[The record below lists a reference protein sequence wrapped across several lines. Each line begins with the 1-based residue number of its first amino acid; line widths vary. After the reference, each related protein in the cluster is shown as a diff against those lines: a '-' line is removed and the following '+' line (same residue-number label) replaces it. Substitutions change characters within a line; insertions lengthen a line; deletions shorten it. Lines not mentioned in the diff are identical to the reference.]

1 MNSGLVSLNVH
12 DSLTFDGV
20 EIAINPEIFTKKG
33 VGKSVSVTSSRHNHS
48 RDSSFASA
56 SAAFPSASASGPSSA
71 TIGLVQDDATAQ
83 NTVAANN
90 NSNNN
95 TSHSRQPSSI
105 GAESIVSGPGGSSG
119 YSNVC
124 VITNAA
130 IQAGDIIEI
139 QIWDKKPNSNGQ
151 SQSQTHSKALKPSQ
165 SRKSHVRGNTN
176 VSLSSA
182 KLRGVSALGG
192 GDMNMNDQTQL
203 LANAA
208 SKLQSQQ
215 QQQQISQQSSMPPP
229 PPVFHPLSKRPPLP
243 IGPRGLSLGTSSPKD
258 SFAGDF
264 PFRSVLSDVSHD
276 GSIMQVPSS
285 SASIVNAHRTLNST
299 PVMSNIGLNP
309 TGSGEIVVPN
319 EIENE
324 NRGLSVIQPNLIFNN
339 KFGNGT
345 AATNG
350 PPVILGGAHSRI
362 SSLGSSTSN
371 IEDPSQSSNDQN
383 NHNHNHNQEDPL
395 EQISLTHIMRRKFV
409 TSVTEKSL
417 SALKAG
423 GRTQISIMKNVAD
436 LYGLRSYDLVTVT
449 KIDKSEEAVILANCQ
464 ADFVTVRKSQYDFE
478 RSCMYILNI
487 AGGYSASSNFSQRFH
502 HADDN

>member
-71 TIGLVQDDATAQ
+71 TIGMVQDDATAQ
-83 NTVAANN
+83 TTTAANN
-90 NSNNN
+90 NNNNN
-95 TSHSRQPSSI
+95 TSHSHSHSRQPSSI

-151 SQSQTHSKALKPSQ
+151 SQSQALKPSQ

-182 KLRGVSALGG
+182 KLRGISALGG

-208 SKLQSQQ
+208 SKLQSQQQQ

-243 IGPRGLSLGTSSPKD
+243 IGPRGLSLGPSSPKD

-276 GSIMQVPSS
+276 GSIMQVNSS
-285 SASIVNAHRTLNST
+285 SASTVNAHRTLNST
-299 PVMSNIGLNP
+299 PVMSNIGSNP

-319 EIENE
+319 ENENE

-345 AATNG
+345 ASTNG

-383 NHNHNHNQEDPL
+383 NHNHNQEDPL

-409 TSVTEKSL
+409 ASVTEKSL

-464 ADFVTVRKSQYDFE
+464 ADFVTVRKKSIRLRKKLYV
-478 RSCMYILNI
+478 YI
-487 AGGYSASSNFSQRFH
+487 AGGYSASSNFSQLFY